1 MNSDDNDRTPTLEDL
16 TGEFATL
23 KSTRDTLAGEIK
35 QLAESLQTLKAESKQ
50 EFGTDNVEEL
60 ETLLAEKQSQ
70 NTLLC
75 EKYAKHLVELQEQLE
90 QLQAA
95 TEQDD
100 DGTDEIDVIEEEL
113 E

>member
-1 MNSDDNDRTPTLEDL
+1 M
-16 TGEFATL
+16 
-23 KSTRDTLAGEIK
+23 
-35 QLAESLQTLKAESKQ
+35 KAESKQ

-60 ETLLAEKQSQ
+60 ETLLAEKQNQ

-75 EKYAKHLVELQEQLE
+75 DKYAKHLVELQDQLE

-100 DGTDEIDVIEEEL
+100 DGRDEDDAIEEEL

>member
-1 MNSDDNDRTPTLEDL
+1 M
-16 TGEFATL
+16 
-23 KSTRDTLAGEIK
+23 
-35 QLAESLQTLKAESKQ
+35 
-50 EFGTDNVEEL
+50 DNVEEL

-75 EKYAKHLVELQEQLE
+75 EKYAKHLVELQDQLE

-100 DGTDEIDVIEEEL
+100 DGRDEDDAIEEEL